1 VCDQEQIDKRQQ
13 QMSEFCKWRE
23 DLEKQFRGERE
34 ERLALRKGETIIG
47 SRMLLL
53 TVVDQYNSFDLN
65 RVSVNL
71 QFACQ

>member
-1 VCDQEQIDKRQQ
+1 VCYQEQIDKRQQ
-13 QMSEFCKWRE
+13 QMSEFRKWRE

-34 ERLALRKGETIIG
+34 ERLALRGGETIIG

-53 TVVDQYNSFDLN
+53 IVVDQYNSFHLN
-65 RVSVNL
+65 QVSVNL